1 MACLLP
7 PRNTSSMMAG
17 CMHMLHGTPPGRNST
32 HGAQCITGLRRFI
45 PQAAAGPGNGQG
57 RARLGLAGP

>member
-1 MACLLP
+1 
-7 PRNTSSMMAG
+7 MMAG

-32 HGAQCITGLRRFI
+32 YGAQCITGLGRFI
-45 PQAAAGPGNGQG
+45 PQAAAGPGHGQG